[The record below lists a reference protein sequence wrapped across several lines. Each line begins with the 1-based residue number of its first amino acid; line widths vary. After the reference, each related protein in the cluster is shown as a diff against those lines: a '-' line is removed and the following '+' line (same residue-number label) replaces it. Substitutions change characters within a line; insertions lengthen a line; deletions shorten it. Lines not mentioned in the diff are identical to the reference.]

1 MDFWSRDSDQIVVI
15 SKVVFSVSKTNNFNL
30 DGAIIKSKSKIIYS
44 SVVSKRKAFQV
55 DDEC

>member
-1 MDFWSRDSDQIVVI
+1 MDFWSRDSDQNVVI

-30 DGAIIKSKSKIIYS
+30 VGAIIKSKAKIIYS

-55 DDEC
+55 DDDS

>member
-1 MDFWSRDSDQIVVI
+1 MDFWSRDSDQNVVI
-15 SKVVFSVSKTNNFNL
+15 YKVVFSVSKTNNFNL
-30 DGAIIKSKSKIIYS
+30 VEAIIKSKAKIIYS